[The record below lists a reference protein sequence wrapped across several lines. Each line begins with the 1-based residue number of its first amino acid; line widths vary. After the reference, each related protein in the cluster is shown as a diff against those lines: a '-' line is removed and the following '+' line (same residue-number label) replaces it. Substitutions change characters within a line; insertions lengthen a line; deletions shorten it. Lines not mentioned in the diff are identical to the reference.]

1 MSDAYL
7 STEGDSPLVISFPH
21 VGTRLAPE
29 IVPLLAPGALEVS
42 DTDWHVDRLYDFAA
56 GWGASLVQAT
66 YSRTVIDLNRPPDDE
81 SLYPGQTT
89 TGLCPTETFAGEP
102 LYRDAGP
109 DTSEI
114 ARRRDRYWRP
124 YHVELDRLVGRAKA
138 RHGHA
143 TVLDAHSIA
152 SHVPRLFD
160 GRLPDVNVGTF
171 AGRSCAAELSSRL
184 LDALMAQSTFTH
196 VINGRFKGGYIT
208 RHYGQPSAGVHAV
221 QFELGQLAY
230 LDEPHTVY
238 NEARAT
244 DLKALLRRLVA
255 LLIEFRPEQR

>member
-42 DTDWHVDRLYDFAA
+42 DTVWHVDRLYDFAA

-81 SLYPGQTT
+81 SLYPGQT
-89 TGLCPTETFAGEP
+89 
-102 LYRDAGP
+102 
-109 DTSEI
+109 
-114 ARRRDRYWRP
+114 
-124 YHVELDRLVGRAKA
+124 
-138 RHGHA
+138 
-143 TVLDAHSIA
+143 VLDAHSIA

-171 AGRSCAAELSSRL
+171 AGRSCATELSSRL
-184 LDALMAQSTFTH
+184 LDALMAQSTFSH

>member
-1 MSDAYL
+1 MSDVFL
-7 STEGDSPLVISFPH
+7 SAEGDSPLVISLPH
-21 VGTRLAPE
+21 VGTGLAAE
-29 IVPLLAPGALEVS
+29 IVPALAPKALEVS

-56 GWGASLVQAT
+56 ELGASRVQAR

-102 LYRDAGP
+102 LYRGPGPDAG
-109 DTSEI
+109 EI
-114 ARRRDRYWRP
+114 ARRRDRYWQP
-124 YHVELDRLVGRAKA
+124 YHVELGRLVARAKA

-171 AGRSCAAELSSRL
+171 AGRSCAPGLSDRL
-184 LDALMAQSTFTH
+184 QATLEAQGRFTH

-208 RHYGQPSAGVHAV
+208 RHYGRPADGVHAV

-230 LDEPHTVY
+230 LDEPCTVY
-238 NEARAT
+238 SEARAA

-255 LLIEFRPEQR
+255 VLAGFRPEER

>member
-1 MSDAYL
+1 MSDAHL
-7 STEGDSPLVISFPH
+7 SAEGDSPLVISFPH

-29 IVPLLAPGALEVS
+29 IVPLLAPVALKVS
-42 DTDWHVDRLYDFAA
+42 DTDWHVDRLYDFAVEC
-56 GWGASLVQAT
+56 GASFVQAT
-66 YSRTVIDLNRPPDDE
+66 YARTVIDLNRPPDDE

-89 TGLCPTETFAGEP
+89 TGLCPTETFAGER
-102 LYRDAGP
+102 LYRDGGP
-109 DTSEI
+109 DSSEI

-124 YHVELDRLVGRAKA
+124 YHLELERLVARAKA

-171 AGRSCAAELSSRL
+171 AGRSCAPELSSRL
-184 LDALMAQSTFTH
+184 LEALMAQSRFTH

-208 RHYGQPSAGVHAV
+208 RHYGQPRDGVHAV

-230 LDEPHTVY
+230 LDEPPTVY
-238 NEARAT
+238 SEARAT
-244 DLKALLRRLVA
+244 DLKVLLRRLVA
-255 LLIEFRPEQR
+255 LLIGFRPEQP